1 MCNRATKNVRLH
13 VVGEASS
20 PVDLDDRK
28 PLAMRRFECCIA
40 GNVDLYQVEVE
51 VVTERAYLRERAFA
65 QMTTVRV
72 VDDDADQ
79 R

>member
-1 MCNRATKNVRLH
+1 
-13 VVGEASS
+13 
-20 PVDLDDRK
+20 
-28 PLAMRRFECCIA
+28 MRRFECCIA

-51 VVTERAYLRERAFA
+51 VVTKRAYLRERAFA